1 MKHSIRLFTIAL
13 TMVLTTTFNSSEA
26 QIFNKND
33 IDLNAQVGFGTTWYL
48 GGSYYK
54 ASMPLISVAGDYA
67 LRDDWGPG
75 VFGVGAL
82 IGISSHKWEY
92 SYIGYGDYGYRY
104 TDFFIVPR
112 ATYHYQFVDKLDTY
126 AGIATGLDITRAKEF
141 GDWYPGYEPSSDA
154 GVGVVVTAFA
164 GVKYY
169 FTDNFSVMSEL
180 YVYDLAIFNIGVSL
194 KL

>member
-1 MKHSIRLFTIAL
+1 MKHSIRLLVFAL
-13 TMVLTTTFNSSEA
+13 TLVLSTAFNSSKA
-26 QIFNKND
+26 QIFNVGD
-33 IDLNAQVGFGTTWYL
+33 IDLNAQIGFGTAWYV
-48 GGSYYK
+48 SNYS
-54 ASMPLISVAGDYA
+54 ASMPLISFAGDYA

-75 VFGVGAL
+75 IFGVGAL
-82 IGISSHKWEY
+82 VGINTIKSEY
-92 SYIGYGDYGYRY
+92 YWAGYGDYGYRQ
-104 TDFFIVPR
+104 TNFFIVPR

-126 AGIATGLDITRAKEF
+126 AGVATGLEISVDKEY
-141 GDWYPGYEPSSDA
+141 GDWPGGYTATSEA

-169 FTDNFSVMSEL
+169 FTDNFAVMSEL